1 VHPDLERC
9 LAILDDCT
17 RGIAPDAARARIDG
31 RWSVAEIVEHLD
43 RTYSGTAKGFEKC
56 LEAGAPLAKNFSLKG
71 KLRAFVVV
79 TLGRFPEGV
88 PAPKH
93 VIPTSEVDLPTALA
107 NARRDLERFD
117 RAAIAARDRFGSGP
131 VLDHPLIGAF
141 TVDQWLR
148 FHVVHTR
155 HHEKQIR
162 ARAVGRVR

>member
-1 VHPDLERC
+1 LHPDLERC
-9 LAILDDCT
+9 LTILDDCT
-17 RGIAPDAARARIDG
+17 RGIAPDAARVRVEG
-31 RWSVAEIVEHLD
+31 RWSIAEIVEHLD

-56 LEAGAPLAKNFSLKG
+56 LEAGTPLARNFSLKG
-71 KLRAFVVV
+71 KLRAFWVVR
-79 TLGRFPEGV
+79 LGRFPEGV

-117 RAAIAARDRFGSGP
+117 RAAIAARDRFGPGP

>member
-1 VHPDLERC
+1 MHPDLERC

-17 RGIAPDAARARIDG
+17 RGIAPEASRARIDG

-43 RTYSGTAKGFEKC
+43 RTYSGTAKGFERC
-56 LEAGAPLAKNFSLKG
+56 VEAGAISAKNFSLKG
-71 KLRAFVVV
+71 KVRAFVVV
-79 TLGRFPEGV
+79 TLGFFPEGV
-88 PAPKH
+88 QAPKH
-93 VIPTSEVDLPTALA
+93 VIPTSEIDLPTALA

-117 RAAIAARDRFGSGP
+117 RAAAAAKERFGTGP
-131 VLDHPLIGAF
+131 VLDHPIIGAF

-155 HHEKQIR
+155 HHERQIR